1 MLSSKAGKHNK
12 TKKIKCEPTKADK
25 ESHVSTADRALHKRL
40 SAEVK
45 AKLEAKGKS
54 TKGVET
60 FEAFYAMLKSEA
72 VALQKEYQPKLRN
85 GINITV
91 DLINQVQKDKKDG
104 DVDVDVKIKIAP
116 NTEILETSI
125 VLNDLDNNFD
135 DLSEAIRNNASLE
148 RNIQQLNTSRTDPNS
163 KIEFILNAVNRNAVG
178 VISHKFTF
186 LRKDRSGKP
195 AFLTVKRNSGDTS
208 ASRGMDK

>member
-1 MLSSKAGKHNK
+1 M
-12 TKKIKCEPTKADK
+12 
-25 ESHVSTADRALHKRL
+25 HKRL

-60 FEAFYAMLKSEA
+60 FEAFYGMLKSEA

-91 DLINQVQKDKKDG
+91 DLINQVQKDKKD
-104 DVDVDVKIKIAP
+104 VDVKVKIAP

-163 KIEFILNAVNRNAVG
+163 KIEFILNAINRNAVG
-178 VISHKFTF
+178 VTSHKFTF